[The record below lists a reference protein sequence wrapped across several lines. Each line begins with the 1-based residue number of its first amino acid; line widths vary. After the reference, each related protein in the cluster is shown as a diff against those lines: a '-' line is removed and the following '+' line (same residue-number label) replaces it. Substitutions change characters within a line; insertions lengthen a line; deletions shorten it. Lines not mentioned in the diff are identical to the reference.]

1 MSQKENAIV
10 QKVEY
15 IINYST
21 EIKQDLAL
29 QQFINF
35 NFTNEFKNKTL
46 AVPVKKREKESFKFF
61 EQYVSLIYSLF
72 NLEKEERIKLYRS
85 PIQLSRDYNNISNN
99 IDQLNKLLDNNKTNI
114 NEILKDK
121 QNPLNIIKSYLYNLI
136 NNQQETLFSKLDEFH
151 FNFIFFVSSTSSLKF
166 LLYSILKNKFS
177 DVLDK
182 FNYEDFCPN
191 FNNET
196 CQNLI
201 VLFFENIKKE
211 KRELLFIFA
220 LLIFNYEVIF
230 KYRLE
235 QKIPKYILQSAAK
248 KTYEIVESKTLENGL
263 ICEYTYNEY
272 LSNLDTIIFRL
283 QERKKQLANSSD
295 NNMYESTTN
304 NIQIIHLNNSNDDSN
319 NIHSLT
325 NIDENSTDLK
335 PKNEQKNLEEEIPAD
350 NKSELEKKNV
360 PKIDNKEIN
369 TDEINENNIIPQPQE
384 KNENKALKNNN
395 QNKDEISEEIKSE
408 LKIEDKEKIIE
419 NKNMNDINII
429 NSQKEEEKIPEI
441 NNNSNIVNSKEKEN
455 SPDIMNLSQKEINE
469 LNTQSLYFLFK
480 SKMSKLE
487 KENKQKFSEL
497 ESKINSL
504 KGIIGTIQIRD
515 FSKNFLKI
523 FKSDLNR
530 YEREKIKKDPT
541 KKGQVTLESLK
552 RIYSKYVDEEN
563 FKTVS
568 EIVEKSGKTLNKG
581 NEFAH
586 SLDLKDYEKEIL
598 KFKEKFNIKIADV
611 EILEKILFL
620 IKIGIS
626 DSTFSKCFDFVS
638 KYC

>member
-85 PIQLSRDYNNISNN
+85 HIQLSRDYNNISNN
-99 IDQLNKLLDNNKTNI
+99 IAQLNKLLDNNKTNI

-248 KTYEIVESKTLENGL
+248 KTYEIVKSKTLENGL

-335 PKNEQKNLEEEIPAD
+335 PKNEQKNLEEEIPAY
-350 NKSELEKKNV
+350 NKSELEKKMLQ
-360 PKIDNKEIN
+360 KL
-369 TDEINENNIIPQPQE
+369 II
-384 KNENKALKNNN
+384 
-395 QNKDEISEEIKSE
+395 
-408 LKIEDKEKIIE
+408 
-419 NKNMNDINII
+419 
-429 NSQKEEEKIPEI
+429 
-441 NNNSNIVNSKEKEN
+441 
-455 SPDIMNLSQKEINE
+455 
-469 LNTQSLYFLFK
+469 
-480 SKMSKLE
+480 
-487 KENKQKFSEL
+487 
-497 ESKINSL
+497 
-504 KGIIGTIQIRD
+504 
-515 FSKNFLKI
+515 
-523 FKSDLNR
+523 
-530 YEREKIKKDPT
+530 
-541 KKGQVTLESLK
+541 K
-552 RIYSKYVDEEN
+552 R
-563 FKTVS
+563 
-568 EIVEKSGKTLNKG
+568 
-581 NEFAH
+581 
-586 SLDLKDYEKEIL
+586 
-598 KFKEKFNIKIADV
+598 
-611 EILEKILFL
+611 
-620 IKIGIS
+620 
-626 DSTFSKCFDFVS
+626 
-638 KYC
+638 